1 LDHNN
6 SNNNNN
12 NSMASSNN
20 GGGGTYDVG
29 IQRIFLTKL
38 FVLIGTM
45 CECSGDFFAE
55 RFRNDVWPVMACHL
69 EDLLKQLQ
77 RQPPPPDAH
86 SAPVAATA
94 TIAGTP
100 QHRNYVHSTSLS
112 VKIREVTPAVPVSRS
127 LETRC
132 SFQLSDTERQSIIA
146 ILTCL
151 NRVIQQEDCGKAVHN
166 VLGPIGFT
174 LLPLLD
180 DNVVEKNDDKII
192 QNLTMKCLKNIMR
205 IDCDILRRPLMELSG
220 TIISCCPLLLDVKK
234 KRGGSVVV
242 GDDEETT
249 SISSQ
254 AEEVA
259 NPSLPVTQPLSTRI
273 SENNIVIRCNELLD
287 FVETLPEQSL
297 S

>member
-1 LDHNN
+1 
-6 SNNNNN
+6 
-12 NSMASSNN
+12 MASSNN

-38 FVLIGTM
+38 FILIGTM

-69 EDLLKQLQ
+69 EDLLEQLQ
-77 RQPPPPDAH
+77 RQPPPPDSH
-86 SAPVAATA
+86 SAPVAGTA
-94 TIAGTP
+94 TIVGTL
-100 QHRNYVHSTSLS
+100 QYHNYVHSTPPSA
-112 VKIREVTPAVPVSRS
+112 KIREATPAVPVSHS

-132 SFQLSDTERQSIIA
+132 SFQLSDTERQLIIA

-151 NRVIQQEDCGKAVHN
+151 NRVIQQEDCGKAVYN

-180 DNVVEKNDDKII
+180 DNVVEKNDDETI
-192 QNLTMKCLKNIMR
+192 QDLTMECLKNIMR
-205 IDCDILRRPLMELSG
+205 IDCDILRRPLLELSG
-220 TIISCCPLLLDVKK
+220 TRISCCPLLLDV
-234 KRGGSVVV
+234 RNIRSGSVVV

-249 SISSQ
+249 SVSSHI
-254 AEEVA
+254 EEVA
-259 NPSLPVTQPLSTRI
+259 NPSLPVTQPLSARI
-273 SENNIVIRCNELLD
+273 SENNIVTRCNELLD

>member
-1 LDHNN
+1 
-6 SNNNNN
+6 
-12 NSMASSNN
+12 MTSSNKF
-20 GGGGTYDVG
+20 GGGGGGGAYDVG
-29 IQRIFLTKL
+29 IQRIFLAKL
-38 FVLIGTM
+38 FILIGTM

-77 RQPPPPDAH
+77 RQQPPSDTH
-86 SAPVAATA
+86 SSAATI
-94 TIAGTP
+94 TGTP
-100 QHRNYVHSTSLS
+100 QQRSYVDS
-112 VKIREVTPAVPVSRS
+112 VPSA

-132 SFQLSDTERQSIIA
+132 SFQLSDTERQLIIA

-180 DNVVEKNDDKII
+180 DNVVEKKDDKIL
-192 QNLTMKCLKNIMR
+192 QNLTMNCLKNIMR

-220 TIISCCPLLLDVKK
+220 TSISCCQLLLDVKNI
-234 KRGGSVVV
+234 RGGSVVV

-249 SISSQ
+249 SVSSQ
-254 AEEVA
+254 QAVVVA
-259 NPSLPVTQPLSTRI
+259 NPSIPVTQSLSTR
-273 SENNIVIRCNELLD
+273 SSDNNIVTRCNELLD

>member
-1 LDHNN
+1 
-6 SNNNNN
+6 
-12 NSMASSNN
+12 MVSSNN
-20 GGGGTYDVG
+20 GGGGGTYDVG

-38 FVLIGTM
+38 FILIGTM

-77 RQPPPPDAH
+77 RQPPPPDTH
-86 SAPVAATA
+86 SAPLAATT

-100 QHRNYVHSTSLS
+100 QHRNYVHSTPPSA
-112 VKIREVTPAVPVSRS
+112 KIREVTPAVSVSRS
-127 LETRC
+127 SKTRC
-132 SFQLSDTERQSIIA
+132 SFQLSDTERQLIIG

-192 QNLTMKCLKNIMR
+192 QNLTMNCLKNIMR

-220 TIISCCPLLLDVKK
+220 TIISCCPLLLDVRKI
-234 KRGGSVVV
+234 RGGSVVV

-249 SISSQ
+249 SVSSQ

-273 SENNIVIRCNELLD
+273 SENNIVTRCNELLD